1 MAGFAVFC
9 NAITNA
15 GVMALVMP
23 QTKNQELKKEKT
35 HFVRFLEKKNEMALH
50 VFEVGS
56 RSWPKKHSLGTLT
69 DVRDGCGKL
78 CGFDY
83 RTLSG
88 PVFVF
93 RLFSGPYVRVFRRIY
108 IKE

>member
-1 MAGFAVFC
+1 
-9 NAITNA
+9 
-15 GVMALVMP
+15 MALVMP
-23 QTKNQELKKEKT
+23 QTKNQEPRTKKEKT

-56 RSWPKKHSLGTLT
+56 RSWPRNHSLGTLT

-83 RTLSG
+83 RTLRACFCVLPVFG
-88 PVFVF
+88 PVCAC
-93 RLFSGPYVRVFRRIY
+93 FSSHIY
-108 IKE
+108 KGVNPIVINGA

>member
-1 MAGFAVFC
+1 MC
-9 NAITNA
+9 NGVSNA
-15 GVMALVMP
+15 P
-23 QTKNQELKKEKT
+23 NQELRTKKEKT

-56 RSWPKKHSLGTLT
+56 RSWPRNHSLGTLT

-78 CGFDY
+78 CGFDSW
-83 RTLSG
+83 TLSG

-93 RLFSGPYVRVFRRIY
+93 RLFSAPYERVFRRIY